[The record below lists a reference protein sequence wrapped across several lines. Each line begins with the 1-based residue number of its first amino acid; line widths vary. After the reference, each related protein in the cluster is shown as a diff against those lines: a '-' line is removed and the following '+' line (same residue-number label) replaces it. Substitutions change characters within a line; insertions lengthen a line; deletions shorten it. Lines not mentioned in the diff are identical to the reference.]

1 MEHRNKPLVVF
12 VEDEP
17 VTRMIVEAALDDAKF
32 VVFSAGDSEEALAI
46 LERADGY
53 VGAVVTDVQMPGPM
67 DGLDLA
73 RYVSHRWPSVGV
85 LVTSAVTPPQDAVPE
100 GSRFIRKPYD
110 LGHLMHEVR
119 EVIAAA

>member
-1 MEHRNKPLVVF
+1 MTQIKRSLVVL

-32 VVFSAGDSEEALAI
+32 VVFSAGDAEEAIAI

-53 VGAVVTDVQMPGPM
+53 VDAVLTDVSVPGSM

-73 RYVSHRWPSVGV
+73 TYVSRKWPSVGL
-85 LVTSAVTPPQDAVPE
+85 LVTSGVAPVKAVPQ

-119 EVIAAA
+119 EAIAVA

>member
-1 MEHRNKPLVVF
+1 MNQHKRNLVVF

-17 VTRMIVEAALDDAKF
+17 LTRTIVEAALDDAKF
-32 VVFSAGDSEEALAI
+32 DVLSAGDADEALAI
-46 LERADGY
+46 LERADGN
-53 VGAVVTDVQMPGPM
+53 VSAVLTDVSMPGSM

-73 RYVSHRWPSVGV
+73 EYVSHKWPAIGL
-85 LVTSAVTPPQDAVPE
+85 LVTSGGSLDKAVPE

-119 EVIAAA
+119 EAISVS

>member
-1 MEHRNKPLVVF
+1 MEHRKKPLVVF

-53 VGAVVTDVQMPGPM
+53 VGAVVTDVSMPGPM

-85 LVTSAVTPPQDAVPE
+85 LVTSAVTPPQEAVPE